1 MQSIEEKIYEVFW
14 DKNIARM
21 INRADLFS
29 FLKQYVNPGLLTRSS
44 KSELVHDLKEYMTT
58 ANLEF
63 IAERMESF
71 GLPMVD
77 TVSVLDTTS
86 YAVKKLVDND
96 TLRIVGTFKGG
107 NQRIPYKLCCVL
119 DILVIS
125 HAGILEK
132 KQQPVLP
139 ATDENIASALYTINK
154 SAKVS
159 RDTKNRSYYNRK
171 FQCCGAA
178 KTRMLNLYHL
188 KDAVLKKLQEED
200 RVEYLGV
207 NRQVFDYGPDSFL
220 RLYRIGDFTFH
231 IPCQKDEVNE
241 LEILDEEIDGEISAE
256 KTRNVDINFRQAML
270 LLENYSGVKAA
281 GTYNKKPEFY

>member
-44 KSELVHDLKEYMTT
+44 KPELVHDLKEYMTT
-58 ANLEF
+58 DNLEF

-77 TVSVLDTTS
+77 TVSVLDITS

-107 NQRIPYKLCCVL
+107 NQRIPYKLCSIL
-119 DILVIS
+119 DILDIS
-125 HAGILEK
+125 HAGLLEK
-132 KQQPVLP
+132 KQRPVLP

-256 KTRNVDINFRQAML
+256 KTRNVDMNFRQAML

>member
-29 FLKQYVNPGLLTRSS
+29 FLKQYVNPGLLIKSS
-44 KSELVHDLKEYMTT
+44 KPELVHDLKEYMTT
-58 ANLEF
+58 DNLEF

-107 NQRIPYKLCCVL
+107 NQRIPYKLCSVL
-119 DILVIS
+119 DILDIS
-125 HAGILEK
+125 HAGLLEK
-132 KQQPVLP
+132 KQQLVLP

>member
-44 KSELVHDLKEYMTT
+44 KPELVHDLKEYLTT
-58 ANLEF
+58 DNLEF

-96 TLRIVGTFKGG
+96 TLRIIGTFKGG
-107 NQRIPYKLCCVL
+107 NQRIPYKLCSVL
-119 DILVIS
+119 DILDIS
-125 HAGILEK
+125 RAGLLEK

>member
-86 YAVKKLVDND
+86 QILPVVHEMSGYLVCMSNNRLSLESSAPR
-96 TLRIVGTFKGG
+96 T
-107 NQRIPYKLCCVL
+107 QRVPFCLDRRSHCC
-119 DILVIS
+119 
-125 HAGILEK
+125 
-132 KQQPVLP
+132 
-139 ATDENIASALYTINK
+139 
-154 SAKVS
+154 
-159 RDTKNRSYYNRK
+159 
-171 FQCCGAA
+171 
-178 KTRMLNLYHL
+178 
-188 KDAVLKKLQEED
+188 
-200 RVEYLGV
+200 
-207 NRQVFDYGPDSFL
+207 
-220 RLYRIGDFTFH
+220 
-231 IPCQKDEVNE
+231 
-241 LEILDEEIDGEISAE
+241 
-256 KTRNVDINFRQAML
+256 
-270 LLENYSGVKAA
+270 
-281 GTYNKKPEFY
+281 

>member
-1 MQSIEEKIYEVFW
+1 MELAPSIDAASYKLSSIPARPDEKY
-14 DKNIARM
+14 
-21 INRADLFS
+21 
-29 FLKQYVNPGLLTRSS
+29 
-44 KSELVHDLKEYMTT
+44 
-58 ANLEF
+58 
-63 IAERMESF
+63 
-71 GLPMVD
+71 
-77 TVSVLDTTS
+77 
-86 YAVKKLVDND
+86 KKLRPEFSHAVRTP
-96 TLRIVGTFKGG
+96 TLSKAQLGSASQFIFVFNITFK
-107 NQRIPYKLCCVL
+107 IPT
-119 DILVIS
+119 S
-125 HAGILEK
+125 HAGLLEK

>member
-1 MQSIEEKIYEVFW
+1 MKIRENCYMLGLGSTGGKIY
-14 DKNIARM
+14 
-21 INRADLFS
+21 
-29 FLKQYVNPGLLTRSS
+29 
-44 KSELVHDLKEYMTT
+44 KE
-58 ANLEF
+58 F
-63 IAERMESF
+63 
-71 GLPMVD
+71 V
-77 TVSVLDTTS
+77 
-86 YAVKKLVDND
+86 
-96 TLRIVGTFKGG
+96 
-107 NQRIPYKLCCVL
+107 QRHYK
-119 DILVIS
+119 
-125 HAGILEK
+125 
-132 KQQPVLP
+132 
-139 ATDENIASALYTINK
+139 
-154 SAKVS
+154 
-159 RDTKNRSYYNRK
+159 
-171 FQCCGAA
+171 GAA
-178 KTRMLNLYHL
+178 ANGSEQDHKALGDVPNKYILQGFDGFGGHRERAMDCLAENDDFIKFVEGIKEDIVFMLNLYHL

>member
-1 MQSIEEKIYEVFW
+1 M
-14 DKNIARM
+14 D
-21 INRADLFS
+21 
-29 FLKQYVNPGLLTRSS
+29 
-44 KSELVHDLKEYMTT
+44 
-58 ANLEF
+58 
-63 IAERMESF
+63 
-71 GLPMVD
+71 
-77 TVSVLDTTS
+77 
-86 YAVKKLVDND
+86 
-96 TLRIVGTFKGG
+96 
-107 NQRIPYKLCCVL
+107 
-119 DILVIS
+119 IS
-125 HAGILEK
+125 HAGLLEK

>member
-1 MQSIEEKIYEVFW
+1 MQSIEEKIYAVFW
-14 DKNIARM
+14 NKNIARM
-21 INRADLFS
+21 INKEDLFT
-29 FLKQYVNPGLLTRSS
+29 FLKQYVNQKLLTKSS
-44 KSELVHDLKEYMTT
+44 KPELVYDLKEYMTPD
-58 ANLEF
+58 NLEF
-63 IAERMESF
+63 IAERMEGF

-77 TVSVLDTTS
+77 TVEVLDTTS

-96 TLRIVGTFKGG
+96 TLHIVGTFKGG
-107 NQRIPYKLCCVL
+107 NQRIPYKLCSVL
-119 DILVIS
+119 DILDIS
-125 HAGILEK
+125 HAGLLEK
-132 KQQPVLP
+132 KQEPILP

-171 FQCCGAA
+171 FRCCGAA

-207 NRQVFDYGPDSFL
+207 NRQVFESGKDSLL

-231 IPCQKDEVNE
+231 VPCKKEEVDEW
-241 LEILDEEIDGEISAE
+241 EILEEEIDGEITAE
-256 KTRNVDINFRQAML
+256 KTRNVDLNFRQAIL
-270 LLENYSGVKAA
+270 LLENYSGVKAT